1 MTHGFSIEALNSAH
15 NRTGFSSG
23 VEPLDRYF
31 RELVTQD
38 VKRRLSNCFVALD
51 AAGLV
56 AGYYTFAAASL
67 PLTELSPEEK
77 QRLPRYALLPAGLI
91 GRLAVDQKYQGQR
104 LGSALIIDAAA
115 RAARAEPAI
124 FALIVDAKDDSAV
137 TFYQRHEFR
146 RFVAVLADRDSIA
159 GTVYQTRRQR
169 EASKIVSRDCMT
181 NQSESNGLSLA
192 RTSSSTLAGALHIN
206 RDPRCSQEALRN

>member
-1 MTHGFSIEALNSAH
+1 VTDGFSIEALNSAH
-15 NRTGFSSG
+15 NRKGFSSG

-38 VKRRLSNCFVALD
+38 VKRRVSNCFVALD
-51 AAGLV
+51 AAGAI

-67 PLTELSPEEK
+67 TELSADEK
-77 QRLPRYALLPAGLI
+77 HRLLRYALLPAGLI

-104 LGSALIIDAAA
+104 LGSALIMDAAA
-115 RAARAEPAI
+115 RAALAEPAI

-146 RFVAVLADRDSIA
+146 RFVSKPASLFLPIATALQALSTKRAVK
-159 GTVYQTRRQR
+159 
-169 EASKIVSRDCMT
+169 EK
-181 NQSESNGLSLA
+181 
-192 RTSSSTLAGALHIN
+192 
-206 RDPRCSQEALRN
+206 PRK

>member
-1 MTHGFSIEALNSAH
+1 MTEGFSIEALNSAH
-15 NRTGFSSG
+15 NRKGFSSG

-38 VKRRLSNCFVALD
+38 VKRRVSNCFVALD
-51 AAGLV
+51 AAGAI

-67 PLTELSPEEK
+67 PLTELSADEK

-104 LGSALIIDAAA
+104 LGSALMDA
-115 RAARAEPAI
+115 AARAEPAI

-146 RFVAVLADRDSIA
+146 RFVSKPASLFLPIATALQALSTKRAVK
-159 GTVYQTRRQR
+159 
-169 EASKIVSRDCMT
+169 EK
-181 NQSESNGLSLA
+181 
-192 RTSSSTLAGALHIN
+192 
-206 RDPRCSQEALRN
+206 PRK